1 VHYAVLSDVHA
12 NFEALEAV
20 FHDIKKRRIKK
31 IIFLGD
37 AVGYGPNPNECIEAI
52 KDRCI
57 VMLAGNHDYAV
68 AGLTD
73 ANCFNDYA
81 RLAVEWT
88 LSVITE
94 ANLDFLRTLSISKTL
109 DKDNIFLVHSTPN
122 NPEEWHY
129 LLTLYDAETSFNC
142 FDQKICFLGHSHYPI
157 MIERLT
163 SGEMTICKIET
174 KIRETERYII
184 NVGSVG
190 QPRDGDPRAS
200 YAVVT
205 DGKVEL
211 IRVKYDIEKTQGKML
226 KAGLP
231 LPLITRL
238 EKGL

>member
-1 VHYAVLSDVHA
+1 MRCAVLSDVHA
-12 NFEALEAV
+12 NLEALEAV
-20 FHDIKKRRIKK
+20 LHDIEKRHIKK

-52 KDRCI
+52 KDRCAI
-57 VMLAGNHDYAV
+57 MLAGNHDYAA
-68 AGLTD
+68 AGLTGTD
-73 ANCFNDYA
+73 YFNDYA
-81 RLAVEWT
+81 RLSIEWT
-88 LSVITE
+88 LSVIKQ
-94 ANLDFLRTLSISKTL
+94 ANLDLLRTLSISKTIAKE
-109 DKDNIFLVHSTPN
+109 DVFLVHSTPK

-129 LLTLYDAETSFNC
+129 LLTLYDAETSFNY
-142 FDQKICFLGHSHYPI
+142 FDQKICFLGHSHYPL
-157 MIERLT
+157 MIARLM

-174 KIRETERYII
+174 EIRKTERYII

-190 QPRDGDPRAS
+190 QPRDSDPRAS
-200 YAVVT
+200 YAAVT

-211 IRVKYDIEKTQGKML
+211 VRVKYDIEKTQGKML

>member
-1 VHYAVLSDVHA
+1 MHYAVLSDVHA
-12 NFEALEAV
+12 NIEALEAV
-20 FHDIKKRRIKK
+20 LHDIEKRRIKK

-37 AVGYGPNPNECIEAI
+37 AVGYGPNPNECIDII
-52 KDRCI
+52 KDRCTI
-57 VMLAGNHDYAV
+57 MLAGNHDYAV

-94 ANLDFLRTLSISKTL
+94 ANLDLLKTLPISKTL
-109 DKDNIFLVHSTPN
+109 DKNNVLLVHSTPK

-129 LLTLYDAETSFNC
+129 LLTLYDAETSFHY
-142 FDQKICFLGHSHYPI
+142 FDQKICFLGHSHYPLI
-157 MIERLT
+157 IERLL

-174 KIRETERYII
+174 KIRKEERYII

-226 KAGLP
+226 KAGIP